1 MGCHFLL
8 QGIFLTQGSNLGLP
22 HCRQTLYCL
31 SHQESP
37 EQCRTDNRL
46 VDLQPEELSGLETC
60 IYESRAQR
68 WELEPMERLRSPREG
83 VYYEERGAPGTAEQ
97 LMAVERR
104 LNLQKEQMKGKHGRV
119 KSQEPEEESVSRA
132 RRVIRKEVKD

>member
-46 VDLQPEELSGLETC
+46 VDLQPEELSGLETS